1 MPEIT
6 ISIKSSNESAFPVTF
21 DPETTTV
28 EQLKA
33 KVAESSDTPP
43 DRQRLIYSGRVLKDH
58 ELMSSYK
65 IADSHTIHLVKGSSR
80 AAPPSASVSAGRGD
94 SAASTAAPLGGGASA
109 AQENPLEAYMRSMA
123 MNPPPSMG
131 GAGGGGLPP
140 FVGGFGAGAGA
151 GAGGLP
157 PFMGAGGGAP
167 SMEQMNAIMSDPH
180 YRQMME
186 QVFSNPQIMESML
199 NSPQMAGMMT
209 PAMRQMMS
217 DPEFMRSIMDPGFM
231 RGMMA
236 LQGLQGMGGGANPNP
251 FGGAG
256 AGGNLYN
263 PWASTAASTS
273 PPTSNTSGHDN
284 NNSSPN
290 SNFSGTSPNPA
301 SPNHRGNDPSAAL
314 ANNPFLALLNPA
326 LAAGFNPG
334 SGAAMGT
341 SPNPAATQEPPEVRF
356 QVQLQQLNEMGFY
369 DASQN
374 IRALLASG
382 GDVNAALEYLFAQH
396 P

>member
-140 FVGGFGAGAGA
+140 FGGGFGAGAGA

-263 PWASTAASTS
+263 PWA
-273 PPTSNTSGHDN
+273 
-284 NNSSPN
+284 
-290 SNFSGTSPNPA
+290 GTSPNPA